1 MFYFDAGK
9 GVKVS
14 EYIKDSEREWKLLAP
29 GLLGSGICGK
39 LHVYMVQS
47 NMDVWVVVKHPRI
60 IEVEDSTSVLWL
72 SCSLKHQSLE
82 YLGCYVTD
90 LLNEEGSGEEMQ
102 FTDWSSLSCF
112 PWIHVMSLT
121 PRRTVCLKSRTSYAE
136 FFFTIWPRQV
146 FLVCVIYLL
155 YMQLRVRGVFF
166 HSLLQ
171 FTLGFS
177 SESVILLAVL

>member
-1 MFYFDAGK
+1 MFYFDTGK

-60 IEVEDSTSVLWL
+60 MEVEDSTSVLWL

-90 LLNEEGSGEEMQ
+90 LLNEEGSGEELQ

-112 PWIHVMSLT
+112 PWMHVMSLT

-155 YMQLRVRGVFF
+155 YMQLRVSGVFF
-166 HSLLQ
+166 SIACYSSHLAFHQNLL
-171 FTLGFS
+171 S
-177 SESVILLAVL
+177 C